1 MRAFSTVVFVL
12 VLAFGA
18 FAQSGIASQQPT
30 GPAQNLKAPTATAL
44 DQPYYQL
51 DVAELLQ
58 RATELAGRRVTLTAE
73 VVSLNARRQTI
84 DLFDEASHKLIAVSI
99 AQLPRGQR
107 KALHNEPVNRVTVFG
122 KVERRNGQL
131 LLEAEQLMPVVIT
144 LAQR

>member
-12 VLAFGA
+12 VLAIGA
-18 FAQSGIASQQPT
+18 FAQSGIAPQQPT
-30 GPAQNLKAPTATAL
+30 GPAQTATAL
-44 DQPYYQL
+44 DQNYYQL

-58 RATELAGRRVTLTAE
+58 RATELEGRRVTLTAE

-107 KALHNEPVNRVTVFG
+107 KALHNEPVNRVTVYG
-122 KVERRNGQL
+122 RIVRNNERGNGQL

-144 LAQR
+144 LAKK

>member
-18 FAQSGIASQQPT
+18 FAQSGIAPQQPT
-30 GPAQNLKAPTATAL
+30 GQTQAATAL
-44 DQPYYQL
+44 DQHYYQL

-58 RATELAGRRVTLTAE
+58 RATELEGRRVTLTAE
-73 VVSLNARRQTI
+73 IVSLNARRQTI
-84 DLFDEASHKLIAVSI
+84 DLYDDASHKFIAVSI

-107 KALHNEPVNRVTVFG
+107 KTLHNEPVNRVTVFG
-122 KVERRNGQL
+122 RVERRNGQL

-144 LAQR
+144 LAKK

>member
-18 FAQSGIASQQPT
+18 FAQSGIAPQQPT
-30 GPAQNLKAPTATAL
+30 GPAQNATAL
-44 DQPYYQL
+44 DQHYYQL

-84 DLFDEASHKLIAVSI
+84 DLYDDASHKLIAVSI

-122 KVERRNGQL
+122 RVTRNNGQL
-131 LLEAEQLMPVVIT
+131 LLEAEQVMPVVIT
-144 LAQR
+144 LAKR

>member
-18 FAQSGIASQQPT
+18 FAQSGIAPQQPT
-30 GPAQNLKAPTATAL
+30 GPAQTATAL

-58 RATELAGRRVTLTAE
+58 RVTSLEGRRVTLTAE

-84 DLFDEASHKLIAVSI
+84 DLYDEASHKLIAVSI
-99 AQLPRGQR
+99 AQLSRAQR
-107 KALHNEPVNRVTVFG
+107 KVLLNEPVNRVTIYG
-122 KVERRNGQL
+122 RIERRNGQL
-131 LLEAEQLMPVVIT
+131 LLEAEQLMPVVIA